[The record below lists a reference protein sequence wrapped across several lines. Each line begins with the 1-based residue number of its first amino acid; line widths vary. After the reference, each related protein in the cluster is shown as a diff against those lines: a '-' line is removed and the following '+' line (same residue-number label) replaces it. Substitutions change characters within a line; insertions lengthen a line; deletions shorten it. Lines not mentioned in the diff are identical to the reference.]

1 MEKEWYLLS
10 GANSPTETE
19 RSHEDRYN
27 SVTSIATAHL
37 FWLFIEMKGNIK
49 NGSSAQEIMD
59 IFGSSILQEMRKYLE
74 WEWKYEGI
82 DIPLEYQKKIDL
94 FLENEMRKEL
104 LRFFQNELD
113 YFNRQWII
121 QNDPAKLISLLM

>member
-1 MEKEWYLLS
+1 
-10 GANSPTETE
+10 
-19 RSHEDRYN
+19 
-27 SVTSIATAHL
+27 
-37 FWLFIEMKGNIK
+37 MKGNIK